1 MLFCHLSG
9 MFLNYLWD
17 SYQHRPLLGK
27 YSIEANSNQLKI
39 KKKILS
45 DKVKLEPPPP
55 SDWCTGLGWVV
66 CSLLMFVLRVFF
78 YCLVGNPI
86 SDGCIN
92 PAAGRHLLFDLQLSY
107 VRVAGATNGQ
117 WPDHTSCLTS
127 TFCSLQSFLG
137 SKTDFDWRFACS
149 LAEKKIYPINVH
161 FFSCWYRNQHCLKS
175 WHLQWN
181 YKIRSPLQWFFKTK

>member
-45 DKVKLEPPPP
+45 DKVKLVPRRNHHSP

-117 WPDHTSCLTS
+117 WPDHTYILGDFNCLFTS
-127 TFCSLQSFLG
+127 IFFGIKNRFWLALCLQPGWKENIS
-137 SKTDFDWRFACS
+137 
-149 LAEKKIYPINVH
+149 N
-161 FFSCWYRNQHCLKS
+161 
-175 WHLQWN
+175 
-181 YKIRSPLQWFFKTK
+181 